1 VGANEMNLIVY
12 PSIEFEIDKEASVKE
27 CIAFLVSK
35 GFDDIGNFHFH
46 EDCIICTANYYGR
59 GNHKF
64 RMCLRDLSFYGE
76 WIAHRGLDHNN
87 LTSYN
92 AEQLNILCKRDGH
105 ER

>member
-1 VGANEMNLIVY
+1 MTKLIVY
-12 PSIEFEIDKEASVKE
+12 PSIEFEIEEPATKQRCEE
-27 CIAFLVSK
+27 FLLKK

-59 GNHKF
+59 SSHKF
-64 RMCLRDLSFYGE
+64 KMCLRDLSFYGE
-76 WIAHRGLDHNN
+76 WIAHRGLDYTN

-92 AEQLNILCKRDGH
+92 AEQLNILCQRDGR